1 MSVPARLA
9 DSGLPFELAS
19 FSALDRYFGRPTGRQ
34 IYVVTPSGLV
44 ELAKAFPDLGFTP
57 VDRHDAR
64 LEADDRSV
72 YIRCE
77 VDENPGAPVAFPIL
91 DFYFNPVRESYR
103 DPSGVY
109 GLLREQ
115 QLPAPSPDATALGA
129 LVDAARLVSRYHYSL
144 PPASGPG
151 ALPSIEVFPKLPNE
165 LERML
170 LTDVL
175 TGMFPWKG
183 LALLKREGFVKA
195 YWPELDQMDGTGHS
209 KEHHPEGNVW
219 EHSLETFRY
228 RKTTDLVLT
237 LGLLLHDAGKPL
249 AQPTKERRFDKHAEI
264 GADLARRLLRRLGF
278 DRLLVDNTVWLV
290 QNHMYPS
297 AIDSLPLY
305 RTERLMSSPL
315 FPVLLELYRCDLSSS
330 YRGPDGYYRACRVFR
345 RFIKHSE
352 NPFRHA
358 DGRKLV
364 RLYVE

>member
-19 FSALDRYFGRPTGRQ
+19 FSALDRYFGRPVGRQ
-34 IYVVTPSGLV
+34 VYAVTPLSV
-44 ELAKAFPDLGFTP
+44 VDLAKAFPDLGFTP
-57 VDRHDAR
+57 VDRHDAK
-64 LEADDRSV
+64 LDTDDRSV
-72 YIRCE
+72 YFRCD
-77 VDENPGAPVAFPIL
+77 VDETPGAPFAFPLL

-109 GLLREQ
+109 SLLRDQE
-115 QLPAPSPDATALGA
+115 LPAPSPDATPLGA

-144 PPASGPG
+144 PAVSGPG
-151 ALPSIEVFPKLPNE
+151 SLPPVEFFPELPAE

-170 LTDVL
+170 LTDML

-183 LALLKREGFVKA
+183 LALLKREGFVEA
-195 YWPELDQMDGTGHS
+195 YWPELEQMDGTGHS

-228 RKTTDLVLT
+228 RKTTDLPLT
-237 LGLLLHDAGKPL
+237 LGLLFHDAGKPL
-249 AQPTKERRFDKHAEI
+249 AKPNKERRFDKHAEI
-264 GADLARRLLRRLGF
+264 GADLTRRFLTRLGF
-278 DRLLVDNTVWLV
+278 NDSVVGATVWLV
-290 QNHMYPS
+290 KNHMYPA
-297 AIDSLPLY
+297 AIDRLPIY
-305 RTERLMSSPL
+305 RTERLMSSSL
-315 FPVLLELYRCDLSSS
+315 FPPLLELYRCDLSSS
-330 YRGPDGYYRACRVFR
+330 YRGPEGYYRACRVFR
-345 RFIKHSE
+345 RFLKHNE